1 MAKGKKVSKTKK
13 TGITGKPK
21 KTKKVLKNRI
31 AIVLDR
37 SGSMGPIRAE
47 AVAMFNEQIKAIKE
61 TTAGMDTKV
70 SFATFSTVADKP
82 LIFNESADKLVP
94 LTESSYTP
102 DGWTAMFDG
111 VGSMI
116 DALSKLPEASDEDC
130 SFLVVVISDG
140 AENYSREY
148 NAVSIADKIKTL
160 QGTKRWTFSY
170 LGANQDLSVVSQTLG
185 IPLGNTYRFTASV
198 PGAYAASTVNSASTR
213 SYMGARGQGMTSSAN
228 FYSTPPTQSGTVDP
242 GGSPGASSGVSSGA
256 GTPGASSGVSHTGGT
271 SGSSGTTAK
280 KKGVK

>member
-1 MAKGKKVSKTKK
+1 MAKAKKVSKTKK
-13 TGITGKPK
+13 TGITGKSK
-21 KTKKVLKNRI
+21 KSKKVLKNHI

-61 TTAGMDTKV
+61 TTKGMDTKV

-94 LTESSYTP
+94 LTEASYTP

-116 DALSKLPEASDEDC
+116 DALNKLPEASDEDC
-130 SFLVVVISDG
+130 SFLMVIISDG

-148 NAVSIADKIKTL
+148 NAVSIAEKIKTL
-160 QGTKRWTFSY
+160 QATKRWTFSY
-170 LGANQDLSVVSQTLG
+170 LGANQDLSVVSQTLN
-185 IPLGNTYRFTASV
+185 IPLGNTYAFAST
-198 PGAYAASTVNSASTR
+198 GIGTNAASTVNSTSTR
-213 SYMGARGQGMTSSAN
+213 SYMGSRAKGMTSSAS
-228 FYSTPPTQSGTVDP
+228 FYSTPPTQSGTT
-242 GGSPGASSGVSSGA
+242 GGTGAGVSSGA
-256 GTPGASSGVSHTGGT
+256 GVTGDVSATGT
-271 SGSSGTTAK
+271 SGTTAK